1 MQMPSAKWGGD
12 TCLRGER
19 RYGRKLQV
27 KPVDLYIFT
36 CGIGRCPL
44 PSLLLCIGSSV
55 FFLPTFFFSFQ
66 GSLDPPFWG
75 RSSLWSFGEGG
86 FAIDRLF
93 LSLFFTR
100 AFSPLFL
107 RIVLIRCELS

>member
-1 MQMPSAKWGGD
+1 MLA
-12 TCLRGER
+12 R
-19 RYGRKLQV
+19 RKAIWEKITGKA
-27 KPVDLYIFT
+27 
-36 CGIGRCPL
+36 CGFVYFYLWHCPL
-44 PSLLLCIGSSV
+44 PIAFSAFVHWILC
-55 FFLPTFFFSFQ
+55 FFFFAYFFFSFQ

>member
-1 MQMPSAKWGGD
+1 M
-12 TCLRGER
+12 GENYR
-19 RYGRKLQV
+19 ESLWICIFL
-27 KPVDLYIFT
+27 PVA
-36 CGIGRCPL
+36 L
-44 PSLLLCIGSSV
+44 PVAHCLLCFCALDPL
-55 FFLPTFFFSFQ
+55 FFFFAYFFFSFQ